1 MQITRDIDILGSYLS
16 KNNSYSAFMVLT
28 NILILQDPHS
38 LGYSWVNRE
47 HR

>member
-16 KNNSYSAFMVLT
+16 KNNSNSAFMVLT

-38 LGYSWVNRE
+38 LGYSWVNWE